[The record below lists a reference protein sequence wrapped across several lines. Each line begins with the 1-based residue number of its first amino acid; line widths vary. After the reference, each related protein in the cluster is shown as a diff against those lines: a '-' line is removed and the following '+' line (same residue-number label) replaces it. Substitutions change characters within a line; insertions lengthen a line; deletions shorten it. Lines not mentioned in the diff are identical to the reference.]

1 MQNTTRSK
9 EHHNSKL
16 AYQPSYSVSQTPKGL
31 QSQEKVY
38 QFLREYIA
46 EYGYAPSVRDICV
59 GTGLTSTSSVYLHLR
74 NLAKAGLIRKTGN
87 QPRSLVLVEDY
98 PATTIAE
105 MAKAYV
111 AEGKQPQ
118 ATLSESS
125 QQLFDIMV
133 GLVKY
138 GRSLVPG
145 NSMPAGSR

>member
-1 MQNTTRSK
+1 M
-9 EHHNSKL
+9 
-16 AYQPSYSVSQTPKGL
+16 
-31 QSQEKVY
+31 
-38 QFLREYIA
+38 
-46 EYGYAPSVRDICV
+46 

-87 QPRSLVLVEDY
+87 QPRGLVLVEDY
-98 PATTIAE
+98 PATTITE

-145 NSMPAGSR
+145 NGMPAGS